1 MVSVMAKATHD
12 VEYVHWLKEIDFYK
26 AELKKM
32 QGQLEAFIPTFY
44 SRDFAARVEQ
54 FQNRF
59 IRQREVIDILRH
71 DVKAHENN
79 IEALRILPSP
89 DLRDRVE
96 RTHSRLRSD
105 VVTFIDLFVELEQ
118 DFNDFLA

>member
-1 MVSVMAKATHD
+1 MASVTAKVTHD
-12 VEYVHWLKEIDFYK
+12 VEYLQWLKEIDFYK
-26 AELKKM
+26 SQLKKM
-32 QGQLEAFIPTFY
+32 QGELEAFLPTFY

-71 DVKAHENN
+71 DVKAHENSF
-79 IEALRILPSP
+79 EALRILPTP

-96 RTHSRLRSD
+96 RMHNRLRKD
-105 VVTFIDLFVELEQ
+105 VIVFVDLFVELEQ